1 VIGIVVSQQCCDIE
15 KDLNSIGSLAKADR
29 TEEDD
34 IGEVIGLAS
43 NMFVFFNRSK
53 I

>member
-1 VIGIVVSQQCCDIE
+1 MLRYREGS
-15 KDLNSIGSLAKADR
+15 SIGSLAKADR